1 MPGFTDDSGVRAA
14 LGPNLREV
22 KRSLKALEKTTAGIG
37 RRKAT
42 GMPVV
47 PLDEAAA
54 GADTVTYQFAG
65 LL

>member
-14 LGPNLREV
+14 SGPDLREV
-22 KRSLKALEKTTAGIG
+22 KRSLKALEKPTAAIR

-42 GMPVV
+42 GMSVV

-54 GADTVTYQFAG
+54 RDVVTCQFAG